1 MWQGFNIGSFQ
12 ISSFGLMMFLA
23 FLSCNLLIRKTLKEK
38 KINPIIG
45 DDIIFWAAI
54 GGILGAKFYSI
65 VEFGGDSFFIGFEHL
80 FKGEFTQAVEN
91 LGSGLV
97 FYGGLIGGL
106 IAVSLYI
113 YKKKLSWIQYADIVA
128 PLLALGHGI
137 GRIGCFLVGDDYGIP
152 TNSIFGIHIPNPIP
166 SFEYA
171 FPVSEFGV
179 VEYVY
184 PTQLYEMSAYFLIFI
199 YLYRFRHKVN
209 FNGEL
214 FFEYLFLT
222 GLSRFL
228 IEFIRFHDSSSFE
241 FLGLY
246 GAQYVS
252 LLMIFVGIVC
262 HYKFRTNYK

>member
-1 MWQGFNIGSFQ
+1 MWHGFDIGFIH

-38 KINPIIG
+38 QIDPVIG

-54 GGILGAKFYSI
+54 GGIAGAKLYSI
-65 VEFGGDSFFIGFEHL
+65 VEYGSEAFFIGFSHL
-80 FKGEFTQAVEN
+80 LKGEFSLAIEN

-106 IAVSLYI
+106 IAVSIYI
-113 YKKKLSWIQYADIVA
+113 YKKGLSWIEYADIVA
-128 PLLALGHGI
+128 PLLALGHGV
-137 GRIGCFLVGDDYGIP
+137 GRIGCLLVGDDYGVP
-152 TNSIFGIHIPNPIP
+152 TDSIWGMHIPNPIP

-171 FPVSEFGV
+171 FPGQNVQ
-179 VEYVY
+179 YVY
-184 PTQLYEMSAYFLIFI
+184 PTQIYEMVAYFLIFA

-209 FNGEL
+209 FKGEL
-214 FFEYLFLT
+214 FFEYLFLV

-228 IEFIRFHDSSSFE
+228 IEFIRFHDTQAFE

-252 LLMIFVGIVC
+252 LVMMITGMLL
-262 HYKFRTNYK
+262 HYKFRKEYK

>member
-1 MWQGFNIGSFQ
+1 MWHGFDIGFIH

-38 KINPIIG
+38 QINPEIG

-54 GGILGAKFYSI
+54 GGIVGAKLYSI
-65 VEFGGDSFFIGFEHL
+65 IEYGSEPFFNGLSYI
-80 FKGEFTQAVEN
+80 FKGEFSLAIES

-113 YKKKLSWIQYADIVA
+113 FKKGLSWIEYADVVA

-137 GRIGCFLVGDDYGIP
+137 GRIGCLLVGDDYGIP
-152 TNSIFGIHIPNPIP
+152 TDSILGMHFPDPIP
-166 SFEYA
+166 SFDYA
-171 FPVSEFGV
+171 FPNQNVI
-179 VEYVY
+179 YVY
-184 PTQLYEMSAYFLIFI
+184 PTQIFEMIAYFLIFI

-214 FFEYLFLT
+214 FFEYLFLV

-228 IEFIRFHDSSSFE
+228 IEFIRFHDTNSFE

-252 LLMIFVGIVC
+252 LVMIICGIFC
-262 HYKFRTNYK
+262 HYKFRKISK